1 MRYSEEKLKH
11 LTDQRINQ
19 VFALSRG
26 EYTPPPPGA
35 EVIVLG
41 QKLSYYDELRNI
53 CDCHPDYIGDDSTL
67 WLADEAGMSLIN
79 MGGIYYVVASGFTRL
94 IVHADGRENPVETDV
109 AMWSAED
116 PRKAIICLLLLM
128 S

>member
-1 MRYSEEKLKH
+1 MRYSEERLKN
-11 LTDQRINQ
+11 LTELHINKE
-19 VFALSRG
+19 FAISRG

-53 CDCHPDYIGDDSTL
+53 WDCYPDYICDDSTL
-67 WLADEAGMSLIN
+67 WLAEEAGMSLIN
-79 MGGIYYVVASGFTRL
+79 VGGLYHVVASGFTRL

-109 AMWSAED
+109 AMWSEED